1 MTAKPEGRGEA
12 SSADGRPVAIVTGAA
27 RGIGRAVAE
36 RLARDGWRVVVNYRS
51 SGDAAAEVAAA
62 IAARGG
68 QALTVAGDTR
78 LPGDCAAIVDAAV
91 TAFGRIDALV
101 NNAGITR
108 DALALRMSD
117 ADWSDVIATNLTG
130 YFQMARAVLR
140 QLVKQRSG
148 RIVNISSVVAQMG
161 NPGQANYCAAK
172 AGVDGLTRSLA
183 RELAARGI
191 TVNAVAPGFI
201 ATDMTAALP
210 EERRQQLLAAI
221 PLGRYG
227 TPDDVAGL
235 VAFLLSPDA
244 SYITGQVF
252 NVDGGLVMG

>member
-1 MTAKPEGRGEA
+1 MTAN
-12 SSADGRPVAIVTGAA
+12 ADERAVPGQRPVAIVTGAA

-36 RLARDGWRVVVNYRS
+36 RLGRDGWRVVVNYRS

-62 IAARGG
+62 IAAHGG
-68 QALTVAGDTR
+68 QAVTVAGDTR
-78 LPGDCAAIVDAAV
+78 SPGDCTAIVDAALA
-91 TAFGRIDALV
+91 AFGRIDALV

-117 ADWSDVIATNLTG
+117 ADWGDVIATNLTG

-140 QLVKQRSG
+140 HFVKQRSG

-183 RELAARGI
+183 RELAARGV

>member
-1 MTAKPEGRGEA
+1 MTGRPGGCA
-12 SSADGRPVAIVTGAA
+12 SETEGRPVVIVTGAA

-51 SGDAAAEVAAA
+51 SADAAAEVAAA

-68 QALTVAGDTR
+68 QAVTVAGDTR
-78 LPGDCAAIVDAAV
+78 SPGDCAAIVDAAL
-91 TAFGRIDALV
+91 AAYGRVDALV

-108 DALALRMSD
+108 DSLALRMSD
-117 ADWSDVIATNLTG
+117 ADWDDVIATNLTG

-140 QLVKQRSG
+140 HFVKQRSG
-148 RIVNISSVVAQMG
+148 RIVNISSVVAQLG

-210 EERRQQLLAAI
+210 EERRQQFLAAI